1 MLREPVLSGP
11 YGVRMLVRT
20 CRSGDCAQKMGL
32 PSPVKNYILYIGP
45 TTGIASCSSVF
56 SSTV

>member
-11 YGVRMLVRT
+11 YGVWMFRT

-32 PSPVKNYILYIGP
+32 PSPVKNYILYRP
-45 TTGIASCSSVF
+45 YYRYRFLFF
-56 SSTV
+56 SI